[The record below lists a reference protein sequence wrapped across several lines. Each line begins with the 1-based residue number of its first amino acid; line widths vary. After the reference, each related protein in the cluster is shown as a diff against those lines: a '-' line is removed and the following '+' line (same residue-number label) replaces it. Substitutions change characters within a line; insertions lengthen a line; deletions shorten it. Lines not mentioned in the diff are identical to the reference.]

1 MLLCEEELPV
11 PQMEIADPEA
21 DISRDGRSYWT
32 SACEEPVGKQQSLG
46 QCQLRE
52 SSLIQTIQ
60 KYCLGIFRLCFSCIW
75 KDTAADWSWALCLLL
90 KILQACSK
98 TCCCSSSSAGH
109 WGLMWGCQI
118 PVIYS
123 DNPRKYFC
131 YFLPLFWKDYRPQC
145 LFLNQLR
152 PCWDWG
158 NVAQW
163 VAGAGGLTAPE
174 ALAPGT
180 YTGPRLVCT
189 LLSAKKLPPGCRTVA
204 YPVFLTGPECWGG
217 QHCPLPSSET
227 VLLWAWS
234 NHDFFFFPEKSNENK
249 KKNHLQFHS

>member
-118 PVIYS
+118 PVFYS

-131 YFLPLFWKDYRPQC
+131 YFCHYFEKI
-145 LFLNQLR
+145 
-152 PCWDWG
+152 
-158 NVAQW
+158 
-163 VAGAGGLTAPE
+163 
-174 ALAPGT
+174 
-180 YTGPRLVCT
+180 TG
-189 LLSAKKLPPGCRTVA
+189 LSAYFWISSDLV
-204 YPVFLTGPECWGG
+204 GPEEMWHSGLQVLG
-217 QHCPLPSSET
+217 AWQHLR
-227 VLLWAWS
+227 
-234 NHDFFFFPEKSNENK
+234 H
-249 KKNHLQFHS
+249 